1 MEENDRIALF
11 IDIDNFVGSCLDDD
25 LPIDLKGEIKKLTE
39 HGRVSIRRSFG
50 DIMKLPMPYEKKQ
63 ELRQMLQA
71 NLVLH
76 EDIPHYNN
84 YKNTSDI
91 RLAIEAL
98 SVAYTYPDINLFAVV
113 ANDRDFMPLF
123 SKLKEI
129 GKTVIGIG
137 STKDS
142 IGELYKS
149 ACDLF
154 YYHERLC
161 ETRLPAGIK
170 ALSGQP
176 ADEETEVIQLLLETV
191 EFNSAN
197 AKKTLGSIIAPA
209 MRARKPDLDF
219 KNYSF
224 LTFKGLCEAAE
235 KKGLISTEPH
245 GGDINISCNESI
257 VRSILMSKKNDDL
270 KENNLKQVYA
280 KFIQDVLKLK
290 TEFPDHGKR
299 TQIYQKM
306 DELLGE
312 SSSGMP
318 LKELSEE
325 ITKKLDLKN
334 EEQPAVYK
342 ILYTLYR
349 AEGFLAIRSDDNYNP
364 RIQRSIMDHN
374 EMELNLIRRLI
385 RLFKKDRSGYPFNPQ
400 QWSELFVDNTSYSR
414 VIKFAF
420 NYE

>member
-1 MEENDRIALF
+1 MEERDRIALF
-11 IDIDNFVGSCLDDD
+11 IDLDNFVGSCLDDD

-39 HGRVSIRRSFG
+39 HGRISIRRSFG
-50 DIMKLPMPYEKKQ
+50 DIMKLPMSHEKKQ
-63 ELRQMLQA
+63 DLRQMLQA

-76 EDIPHYNN
+76 EDIPHYNK

-91 RLAIEAL
+91 RLAIETL
-98 SVAYTYPDINLFAVV
+98 SVAYTYPDINLFAIV

-142 IGELYKS
+142 VGELYKS

-154 YYHERLC
+154 YYHESLC
-161 ETRLPAGIK
+161 ETGLPAGMK
-170 ALSGQP
+170 PLTGQP
-176 ADEETEVIQLLLETV
+176 SDEETEVIQLLLETV

-197 AKKTLGSIIAPA
+197 AKQTLGCVIAPA

-235 KKGLISTEPH
+235 KKGLIMIEPH

-257 VRSILMSKKNDDL
+257 VRKTFLPKQNGDL
-270 KENNLKQVYA
+270 RENNLKQVYQR
-280 KFIQDVLKLK
+280 FIQDMLKLK
-290 TEFPDHGKR
+290 SEFPDHGKR
-299 TQIYQKM
+299 NLIYKKM

-312 SSSGMP
+312 SSGGIP

-325 ITKKLDLKN
+325 VTKELDLKN
-334 EEQPAVYK
+334 EEQPSVYK

-349 AEGFLAIRSDDNYNP
+349 AEGFLAVRSDDNYNP
-364 RIQRSIMDHN
+364 TIQRSIMDHK

-385 RLFKKDRSGYPFNPQ
+385 RLFKKDRSGYAFDPQ
-400 QWSELFVDNTSYSR
+400 QWSELFAGNTSYAR
-414 VIKFAF
+414 IIKFAF